1 MLDVGNPDEQTIAE
15 DITIILRNDLQ
26 HAINTVDETRRQAAV
41 SRAAQPKYAT
51 QHPPGGGKGS
61 TYERAA
67 NKGKGKGG
75 GTSSKGKGKS
85 PANAEAANP
94 RHNDAGWSWD
104 DWSWWNWSSN
114 SSSWDWRRGQGW
126 QWR

>member
-1 MLDVGNPDEQTIAE
+1 MWAIPMSRPLPKTSPLFFAM
-15 DITIILRNDLQ
+15 TCS

-94 RHNDAGWSWD
+94 RHNDAGLEL
-104 DWSWWNWSSN
+104 
-114 SSSWDWRRGQGW
+114 G
-126 QWR
+126 